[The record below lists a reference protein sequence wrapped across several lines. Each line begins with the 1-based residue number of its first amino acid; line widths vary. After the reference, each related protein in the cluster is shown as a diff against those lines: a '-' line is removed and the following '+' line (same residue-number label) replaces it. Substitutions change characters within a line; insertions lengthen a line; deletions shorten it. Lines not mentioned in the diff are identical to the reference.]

1 MSPILEE
8 ANLVILWRP
17 SLPDTD
23 VNHLAKEQVQL
34 ASHLVH
40 ASPGSLIGLM
50 VEDAFYEGNFKLRM
64 IFSRLENPKVFH

>member
-1 MSPILEE
+1 MPPILEE

-23 VNHLAKEQVQL
+23 VNHLAKGQLQL
-34 ASHLVH
+34 ASHH
-40 ASPGSLIGLM
+40 ASPGGLIGLM

-64 IFSRLENPKVFH
+64 IFSRLENPKVLH